1 MHFYWGL
8 YINYWRL
15 FAKTMTQYR
24 ADVAIMIGGM
34 ALQEGAT
41 LLFIGVIFSNI
52 QQLRG
57 WSFAEVLM
65 IYGLL
70 NLARGLWN
78 VFLDVPHRVQG
89 YIHSGQLDYLLVRPA
104 GVLFQITGASGLN
117 PTSSGRVL
125 ISIIAIVIA
134 ARQYAAAVAWWWA
147 LYLPAVA
154 ISGVMMFL
162 GLYLL
167 LACPSFWFTNVQS
180 LLANLHLVS
189 QLGQFPVTIFGS
201 ILQFLLTWIFP
212 FALIGFYPVAF
223 LLRGDAY
230 RFYGLLAP
238 VIGWVFLGLALAFWR
253 IAIRHYQS
261 TGS

>member
-1 MHFYWGL
+1 MRYYWGL

-57 WSFAEVLM
+57 WTFAEVLM
-65 IYGLL
+65 TYGLMS
-70 NLARGLWN
+70 LARGLWN
-78 VFLDVPHRVQG
+78 VLLDVPHRIQW
-89 YIHSGQLDYLLVRPA
+89 YIRSGELDYLLVRPA
-104 GVLFQITGASGLN
+104 GVLFQIAGVGGLN
-117 PTSSGRVL
+117 PTSLGRVL
-125 ISIIAIVIA
+125 INIVAIVIA
-134 ARQYAAAVAWWWA
+134 VREHGATPAWWWA
-147 LYLPAVA
+147 LYLPAVV
-154 ISGVMMFL
+154 ISGVML
-162 GLYLL
+162 ILSLYLL

-189 QLGQFPVTIFGS
+189 QLGQFPVTIFGPV
-201 ILQFLLTWIFP
+201 LQFLLTWIFP
-212 FALIGFYPVAF
+212 FALIGFYPMAF

-230 RFYGLLAP
+230 RFYGLLAL
-238 VIGWVFLGLALAFWR
+238 VLGWVFLGLALAFWR
-253 IAIRHYQS
+253 VAIRHYQS

>member
-1 MHFYWGL
+1 MLYYWDL
-8 YINYWRL
+8 YVNYWRL

-24 ADVAIMIGGM
+24 ADVAIMISGM
-34 ALQEGAT
+34 ALLEGAT

-57 WSFAEVLM
+57 WTFAEVLM
-65 IYGLL
+65 TYGLL
-70 NLARGLWN
+70 SLARALWN
-78 VFLDVPHRVQG
+78 VLLDVPHRVQW
-89 YIHSGQLDYLLVRPA
+89 YLQSGELDYLLVRPA
-104 GVLFQITGASGLN
+104 GVLFQIAGASGLN
-117 PTSSGRVL
+117 PTSIGRVA
-125 ISIIAIVIA
+125 ICIVAIAIAVREHGA
-134 ARQYAAAVAWWWA
+134 TVAWWWA
-147 LYLPAVA
+147 LYLPAVV
-154 ISGVMMFL
+154 ISGVALFL

-212 FALIGFYPVAF
+212 FALIGFYPMAF
-223 LLRGDAY
+223 LMRGDAY
-230 RFYGLLAP
+230 RLYGLLALA
-238 VIGWVFLGLALAFWR
+238 IGWVFLGLALAFWR